1 MSYAGNEQG
10 AFDKHITVFS
20 PDGRLYQVEYAREAV
35 KRGTPAVG
43 IAVEDGIVLMT
54 HKRVLPLQRPE
65 TIEKLYKIDEHIVF
79 AAAGLQADARALVD
93 MARQVAQQHRVTYD
107 EPVGVPALTESLCD
121 HMRSATH
128 GGYRPYGVGFLVA
141 GVEFEEAKLYETDPS
156 GTFIGYDAVAIGA
169 NRHKMMEIL
178 ETEYDYTMD
187 TQATITLAKKV
198 LEASKGDPI
207 DLAHIDCKFIEV

>member
-43 IAVEDGIVLMT
+43 IAIEEGVILMT
-54 HKRVLPLQRPE
+54 HKRVLPLQRAE
-65 TIEKLYKIDEHIVF
+65 TIEKLYKIDEHVTF

-93 MARQVAQQHRVTYD
+93 MARQCAQQHRVTYD
-107 EPVGVPALTESLCD
+107 EPVGIPALVESLCD

-128 GGYRPYGVGFLVA
+128 GGYRPYGVGFIV
-141 GVEFEEAKLYETDPS
+141 GGTEDGKSRLYETDPS
-156 GTFIGYDAVAIGA
+156 GTFIGYDAVAIGF
-169 NRHKMMEIL
+169 NRHKMVEIL
-178 ETEYDYTMD
+178 EKEYDYTMD
-187 TQATITLAKKV
+187 SQSAISLAVKV
-198 LEASKGDPI
+198 LESSKGEPI
-207 DLAHIDCKFIEV
+207 DKAHIDCKLIEC